1 MQTPMFE
8 TENAPRLSLRA
19 EALINEAFLRV
30 IQTGQHAQVVVMT
43 LPPGTAMGTQHLPA
57 IDCVYV
63 VAEGMGEAFVGDLE
77 FGIQPGDL
85 VLVHAGILHD
95 IVNRA
100 ATPLRLAA
108 VLTPPAYPA
117 GTLLPTRDALAV
129 AGFVRPVAD
138 VG

>member
-1 MQTPMFE
+1 MTTPMFE
-8 TENAPRLSLRA
+8 TEHAPRVSLRA

-30 IQTGQHAQVVVMT
+30 IQTGSYAQVAVMT
-43 LPPGTAMGTQHLPA
+43 LAAGAAIGTRVLSET
-57 IDCVYV
+57 DCVYV
-63 VAEGMGEAFVGDLE
+63 VAEGVGEAIVGDLE

-85 VLVHAGILHD
+85 VLVHAATRHD

-117 GTLLPTRDALAV
+117 GTLLPTRDALVV
-129 AGFVRPVAD
+129 AGVVRPVAD
-138 VG
+138 VC